1 MINKVNKTDI
11 SRTLQRITANE
22 QTFQVYICV
31 CVYVCVCVCVYII
44 KIDQMI
50 DHKLNLKHY

>member
-31 CVYVCVCVCVYII
+31 CVCVCVCVYII

-50 DHKLNLKHY
+50 DHKLNLKNY

>member
-22 QTFQVYICV
+22 QIFQAYI
-31 CVYVCVCVCVYII
+31 CVYVCVCVCIYIYI
-44 KIDQMI
+44 NNQNWPD
-50 DHKLNLKHY
+50 DRP

>member
-22 QTFQVYICV
+22 QTFQVYIFNF
-31 CVYVCVCVCVYII
+31 ILF
-44 KIDQMI
+44 
-50 DHKLNLKHY
+50 LNFT

>member
-22 QTFQVYICV
+22 QTFQVYI
-31 CVYVCVCVCVYII
+31 YIYMCVCVCVYIYI
-44 KIDQMI
+44 YNQ
-50 DHKLNLKHY
+50 N

>member
-22 QTFQVYICV
+22 QTFQVY
-31 CVYVCVCVCVYII
+31 
-44 KIDQMI
+44 
-50 DHKLNLKHY
+50 LNGLNKTI